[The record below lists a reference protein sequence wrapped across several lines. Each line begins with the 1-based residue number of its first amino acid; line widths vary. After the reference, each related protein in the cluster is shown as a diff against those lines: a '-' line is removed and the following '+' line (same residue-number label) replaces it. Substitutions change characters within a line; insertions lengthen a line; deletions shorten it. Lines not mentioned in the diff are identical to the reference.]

1 MHPAFNRDNKNPVF
15 AGGVGPS
22 GGKCIKRGVT
32 DIAKKLQRPS
42 KTEFT
47 GRTGIA
53 AKSDEGPEMD
63 RKREIARKMAQEK
76 AKARTMAKQQA
87 MAERIA
93 AASEELV
100 AGVEESNASA
110 VEFSRL
116 MDEVNGASEQSA
128 SNAEKMREA
137 SNHLDAAARDLV
149 KVVDELLV
157 ICNQGVITSRESIQA
172 MESMTGFIKVAADK
186 NQHSARRIG
195 ELEVQSQKIGEIVQA
210 VVMIADQTNLL
221 ALNAA
226 IEAARAGE
234 YGRGFAVVADEV
246 RNLAEISE
254 RSARDIRGVVDE
266 IRTGVNEVVGDIDRA
281 VENFNNMVQIM
292 EDVVGDFHQ
301 VGELIE
307 SYGNYNSGIKG
318 QSQAMFVQADKL
330 RQGSE
335 SIAASL
341 EEATSGIR
349 EITKAVA
356 EESKALS
363 EVTTAS
369 QELSEMAEELKTS
382 TNIDKSAEEVAA
394 TAEQLSANIEELSS
408 SATQIASGITQ
419 LNEAARII
427 AREAEE
433 AGRLL
438 EGCKKEFEIIDQKSQ
453 ESGQV
458 RVQFTDLLVQSRGKA
473 GAAVKNLVESVN
485 SYEATNYALESLQD
499 KIRRIEKIVDTIQ
512 NVSIQT
518 NMLAVNGFVEAATA
532 GEHGRGF
539 SVVAGDIRNLASES
553 AENADKI
560 KDLVRE
566 IQIQMTKV
574 IGDISQSEA
583 AAKEAN
589 GFVAATVAKNT
600 AVTSSADAIVGIR
613 DSFINAFQ
621 GMKNGIEVC
630 APEVKEVEETME
642 HVNEMIEG
650 ASQVSQDQAK
660 AINELANS
668 IEEIASIA
676 DEMQMG

>member
-1 MHPAFNRDNKNPVF
+1 M
-15 AGGVGPS
+15 
-22 GGKCIKRGVT
+22 
-32 DIAKKLQRPS
+32 AKKLQRPS
-42 KTEFT
+42 KVELT

-53 AKSDEGPEMD
+53 AKGDEGPEID
-63 RKREIARKMAQEK
+63 RKREMARKMAQEK

-100 AGVEESNASA
+100 AGVEESNAA
-110 VEFSRL
+110 AAEFSHV
-116 MDEVNGASEQSA
+116 MADVNTAAEQSA
-128 SNAEKMREA
+128 SNAERMRSA
-137 SNHLDAAARDLV
+137 SNQLNSAAKDLE

-157 ICNQGVITSRESIQA
+157 IGNHGVQTSQEAIQT
-172 MESMTGFIKVAADK
+172 MESMTGLVKVAANK
-186 NQHSARRIG
+186 NQQSAVRIG
-195 ELEVQSQKIGEIVQA
+195 ELEIQSQKIGDIVQA

-234 YGRGFAVVADEV
+234 HGRGFAVVADEV

-266 IRTGVNEVVGDIDRA
+266 IRGGVNEVVKDIDRA
-281 VENFNNMVQIM
+281 VEEFNIMVSTM
-292 EDVVGDFHQ
+292 EEVVGEFHE
-301 VGELIE
+301 VGAYIDH
-307 SYGNYNSGIKG
+307 YGRNNVEMKKQCQTMS
-318 QSQAMFVQADKL
+318 AEAEKL

-341 EEATSGIR
+341 EEATSGTR
-349 EITKAVA
+349 EIAKAVA
-356 EESKALS
+356 EQSKALS
-363 EVTTAS
+363 EVNTAS

-408 SATQIASGITQ
+408 SATQIATGITQ
-419 LNEAARII
+419 LNEAARLI
-427 AREAEE
+427 AREAQD
-433 AGRLL
+433 ASKLL
-438 EGCKKEFEIIDQKSQ
+438 DGCMAEFNTIDEKSTD
-453 ESGQV
+453 SGQI
-458 RVQFTDLLVQSRGKA
+458 RVKFTELLTLARGKA
-473 GAAVKNLVESVN
+473 GPTVQNLVASVK
-485 SYEATNYALESLQD
+485 SYEATNNALESLQD
-499 KIRRIEKIVDTIQ
+499 KIRKIEKIVDTIQ

-566 IQIQMTKV
+566 IQNQMTKV
-574 IGDISQSEA
+574 IADISHSEA
-583 AAKEAN
+583 AALEAN
-589 GFVAATVAKNT
+589 GFVSVTIAKNA
-600 AVTSSADAIVGIR
+600 AVSGSVEAIGAIR
-613 DSFINAFQ
+613 DSYWAALQ
-621 GMKNGIEVC
+621 GMKTGIDTS
-630 APEVKEVEETME
+630 APEVKEVGETME
-642 HVNEMIEG
+642 QVNEMIEG
-650 ASQVSQDQAK
+650 ASQVSQEQAK

>member
-1 MHPAFNRDNKNPVF
+1 M
-15 AGGVGPS
+15 
-22 GGKCIKRGVT
+22 
-32 DIAKKLQRPS
+32 AKKLQRPS
-42 KTEFT
+42 KTQLS
-47 GRTGIA
+47 GSTGIT

-63 RKREIARKMAQEK
+63 RKREMARKMAQEK
-76 AKARTMAKQQA
+76 ARARTMAKQQA

-100 AGVEESNASA
+100 AGVEESNAAA

-116 MDEVNGASEQSA
+116 MDEVNNASEQSA

-137 SNHLDAAARDLV
+137 SNQLDNAAKDLE

-157 ICNQGVITSRESIQA
+157 ICRQGVQTSQEAVQT
-172 MESMTGFIKVAADK
+172 MENMTGLVRVAASK
-186 NQHSARRIG
+186 NQQSAARIG
-195 ELEVQSQKIGEIVQA
+195 ELEVQSQKIGDIVQA

-234 YGRGFAVVADEV
+234 HGRGFAVVADEV

-266 IRTGVNEVVGDIDRA
+266 IRSGVNEVVKDIDQA
-281 VENFNNMVQIM
+281 VEDFNGMVNTM
-292 EDVVGDFHQ
+292 EEVVSEFHE
-301 VGELIE
+301 VGEQVDL
-307 SYGNYNSGIKG
+307 YGKINIDIKK
-318 QSQAMFVQADKL
+318 QCQAMSVQAEKL
-330 RQGSE
+330 RQGGE

-341 EEATSGIR
+341 EESTSGVK
-349 EITKAVA
+349 EIAKAVA
-356 EESKALS
+356 EQTKALA
-363 EVTTAS
+363 EVNTAS
-369 QELSEMAEELKTS
+369 QELSEMADELKVS
-382 TNIDKSAEEVAA
+382 TNINKSAEEVAA

-419 LNEAARII
+419 LNQAARII
-427 AREAEE
+427 TREAQD

-438 EGCKKEFEIIDQKSQ
+438 DGCMGEFETINEKAK
-453 ESGQV
+453 ESGEV
-458 RVQFTDLLVQSRGKA
+458 RVKFTDLLAVARGKA
-473 GAAVKNLVESVN
+473 GPTVKDLVASVK
-485 SYEATNYALESLQD
+485 SYEATNTALESLQD
-499 KIRRIEKIVDTIQ
+499 KIRKIEKIVDTIQ

-539 SVVAGDIRNLASES
+539 SVVAGDIRNLAAES

-566 IQIQMTKV
+566 IQGQMSKV
-574 IGDISQSEA
+574 IADIGQSETA
-583 AAKEAN
+583 AIEAN
-589 GFVAATVAKNT
+589 GFVSVTISKNT
-600 AVTSSADAIVGIR
+600 AVTGSVEAIAGVR
-613 DSFINAFQ
+613 DSFYTALQ
-621 GMKNGIEVC
+621 GMKSGIEIS
-630 APEVKEVEETME
+630 APEVKEVEETMVQ
-642 HVNEMIEG
+642 VNEMIEG
-650 ASQVSQDQAK
+650 ASQVSQEQAK
-660 AINELANS
+660 AIDELANS